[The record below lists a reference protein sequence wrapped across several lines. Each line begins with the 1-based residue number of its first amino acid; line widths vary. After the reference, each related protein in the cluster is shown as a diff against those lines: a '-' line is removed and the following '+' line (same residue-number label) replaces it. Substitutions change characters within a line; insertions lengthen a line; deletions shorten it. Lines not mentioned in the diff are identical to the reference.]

1 MGRMRFLGAATLAV
15 AAFVSGGCS
24 RESEGPAKPAG
35 MRLDVE
41 PSSTFRGDVLAE
53 FELVDQLGR
62 KVTRAEFAGAPLV
75 LDFIFTTCT
84 GPCPRVSANM
94 AQVQQKTAG
103 SRIRLA
109 TFSVDPETDTPEVLA
124 GYAQEH
130 GADAERWR
138 FLTGAEEQVDR
149 VLRSLWLAR
158 SKNEEAALGMRVTH
172 STRLIVLDGRG
183 VIRGMYDGESE
194 AGVEAAVARARW
206 LEGNPDA

>member
-35 MRLDVE
+35 TRLDVE

-158 SKNEEAALGMRVTH
+158 SKNEEAALGMRV
-172 STRLIVLDGRG
+172 
-183 VIRGMYDGESE
+183 
-194 AGVEAAVARARW
+194 
-206 LEGNPDA
+206 

>member
-1 MGRMRFLGAATLAV
+1 MEALRTLGAAALAV
-15 AAFVSGGCS
+15 AVFVSGGCS
-24 RESEGPAKPAG
+24 KESDAPSRPVGT
-35 MRLDVE
+35 RLDVE
-41 PSSTFRGDVLAE
+41 ASSTFRGDVLAE
-53 FELVDQLGR
+53 FELVDQR
-62 KVTRAEFAGAPLV
+62 EAKATRADFAGAPVV

-103 SRIRLA
+103 TGIRLA
-109 TFSVDPETDTPEVLA
+109 SFSVDPETDTPEVLA
-124 GYAQEH
+124 AYAQGH
-130 GADAERWR
+130 GADATRWR
-138 FLTGAEEQVDR
+138 FLTGAEEQIDG

-172 STRLIVLDGRG
+172 STRLIVLDARG

-206 LEGNPDA
+206 LLEHPDA